1 MNLFSTITTNNYTGE
16 KLGSDPNNSDG
27 SDSNQNQKPSGNES
41 GSRLFSFI
49 DGIRN
54 MLTNGVELV
63 YNKATKTIEAGSSFL
78 TNPAINMNL
87 KDLVVNKIRELNEII
102 NSPEVREQIKEL
114 AGTISKIVAED
125 GEAIVEAASPAM
137 QRALYKIIETV
148 YRGGTKLG
156 ISTINMIVAVGES
169 TPVVGVFI
177 GGVRLLSSI
186 CSAILTIMNTNTE
199 LFTNGLNSVRETIE
213 NVQNILNKHKDNEV
227 YQKYKG
233 YANTAKDQLKTMATD
248 KFNQGYNY
256 VNSDEFKQTA
266 NKYKDQMK
274 QNASSF
280 FSNLSKNS
288 SQTNAI
294 PSGSDKQKQAGGSY
308 YRKKRGTK
316 MRGGYTIK
324 KRISKSIMNFHKN
337 SKSKKRKNKT
347 KKRKTKK

>member
-1 MNLFSTITTNNYTGE
+1 MNFFSTTNNYGE
-16 KLGSDPNNSDG
+16 PLGSDPNNSNNL
-27 SDSNQNQKPSGNES
+27 NQNKTPTANES

-87 KDLVVNKIRELNEII
+87 KDFVVNKIKELNEII

-114 AGTISKIVAED
+114 AGTIAKIVAED
-125 GEAIVEAASPAM
+125 GEAVVEAASPAM
-137 QRALYKIIETV
+137 QQALYKIIETV

-156 ISTINMIVAVGES
+156 ISIVNMIVAIGEA

-199 LFTNGLNSVRETIE
+199 LFNDGLNSVRETIE
-213 NVQNILNKHKDNEV
+213 NVKKILDKHKDNEV

-233 YANTAKDQLKTMATD
+233 YANSAKDQLKG
-248 KFNQGYNY
+248 KFNEGVNLAKDRFNQASNY
-256 VNSDEFKQTA
+256 VNSDEFKQ
-266 NKYKDQMK
+266 K
-274 QNASSF
+274 ASTL
-280 FSNLSKNS
+280 FSNPSK
-288 SQTNAI
+288 
-294 PSGSDKQKQAGGSY
+294 KQDGGSY

-316 MRGGYTIK
+316 MRGGYSIK
-324 KRISKSIMNFHKN
+324 KRISKSIINFHKN